1 MLRGNKLVAT
11 TYDSNGNLLRKT
23 AQATGATTVYTSDA
37 ENRLTRIDLPDGGFA
52 VYRYDGLGRRIEK
65 HVNGDLTRYLYDNE
79 DILLEFNG
87 QDRDGQDRERLIPGG
102 HAAIGWGAAR
112 NPGYHSRKVASQSPF
127 NTRVRICSSRCAPRG
142 VQAICCFLQKRL
154 LIT

>member
-1 MLRGNKLVAT
+1 MA
-11 TYDSNGNLLRKT
+11 LL
-23 AQATGATTVYTSDA
+23 
-37 ENRLTRIDLPDGGFA
+37 NI
-52 VYRYDGLGRRIEK
+52 
-65 HVNGDLTRYLYDNE
+65 
-79 DILLEFNG
+79 
-87 QDRDGQDRERLIPGG
+87 DRDDSLARMVEKKRCVTPRRENSRERLLLGG

-127 NTRVRICSSRCAPRG
+127 NTRVRICSSRCAPQG